1 MKQYDVF
8 ISYSRRDYVD
18 EQENILQDSPV
29 KAILDCLDENNISY
43 WFDKDGLYK
52 GAEFVEVIADAI
64 ADSKMMVFVSSEHSN
79 SSRYTAGE
87 IFEAIENDLLIIP
100 LKTDHSQYNKKFKL
114 LLNPLDYIE
123 YYKADALS
131 DMVKAINKEKERIAQ
146 HVAEMERK
154 REEDE
159 RRKREEMEKLK
170 AAERR
175 KREEEERLAKRN
187 AVLEE
192 VKAKIADV
200 ENHRFSQKNL
210 KTKVFNLLR
219 SIDIVEKECPVCGSA
234 CNIEE
239 DFCPVCG
246 WHFSSFSGIADLDF
260 PVSDEEKMALSH
272 YSAAWEKSKMVSV
285 NTQTEMKRLKND
297 NDKLRKDTE
306 RLTKENEKLKS
317 DVQLAQS
324 GKASIF
330 SNKLKWL
337 KITGVGCAGT
347 ISLCIGWFFIMICTD
362 MCGGESKNRDV
373 RVNDTTEIIGIVDT
387 TVIEET
393 KNNKTFTVNG
403 VDFTMVYVEGG
414 TFMMGSENSDKKDE
428 KPVHKVTLS
437 DYYIGKTEVTQGLW
451 KAVMG
456 NNPSYF
462 KGDDLPVERVSWND
476 CQKFIEKL
484 NNLTGESFSLPT
496 EAQWEFA
503 ARGGIYSKGYKYSG
517 SDVIDEVAWYGDK
530 SSEKTHPVG
539 KKLPNDLE
547 IYDMTGNVWEWCCD
561 FWGNYTIAEETDPK
575 GPSHSSGF
583 YHVTRGGSWIS
594 PATSCRCAYRY
605 YNSPESKVDN
615 LGLRLALK

>member
-18 EQENILQDSPV
+18 EQENVLQDSPV

-43 WFDKDGLYK
+43 WFDKEGLYK

-131 DMVKAINKEKERIAQ
+131 DMVKAINKEKERITQ
-146 HVAEMERK
+146 HEVEMERK

-175 KREEEERLAKRN
+175 KREEEERQAKRN

-246 WHFSSFSGIADLDF
+246 WHFSSFCGIADLAS

-317 DVQLAQS
+317 DVQSAQS

-330 SNKLKWL
+330 SNKPEWL
-337 KITGVGCAGT
+337 KFTGVGCAGA
-347 ISLCIGWFFIMICTD
+347 ISLCIGWFFITVCIN
-362 MCGGESKNRDV
+362 MCGGESKNKDV

-414 TFMMGSENSDKKDE
+414 TFMMGSEDSDAQYDE
-428 KPVHKVTLS
+428 KPVHEVTLS
-437 DYYIGKTEVTQGLW
+437 DYYIGQTEVTQGLW

-456 NNPSYF
+456 DNPSHNL
-462 KGDDLPVERVSWND
+462 GSVLPVECVSWYD
-476 CQKFIEKL
+476 CQDFIEKL

-503 ARGGIYSKGYKYSG
+503 ARGGNSSNGYKYSG
-517 SDVIDEVAWYGDK
+517 SDVIDSVAWCSENSDK
-530 SSEKTHPVG
+530 TTHPVG
-539 KKLPNDLE
+539 IKVHNELG
-547 IYDMTGNVWEWCCD
+547 IYDMSGNVWEWCSD
-561 FWGNYTIAEETDPK
+561 YSGDYTNAEKTDPI
-575 GPSHSSGF
+575 GPSKSSTR
-583 YHVTRGGSWIS
+583 VNRGGSWYGF
-594 PATSCRCAYRY
+594 ATFCRCANRCSSTPTFTSY
-605 YNSPESKVDN
+605 D
-615 LGLRLALK
+615 LGVRLVSQ

>member
-18 EQENILQDSPV
+18 EQENVLQDSPV

-246 WHFSSFSGIADLDF
+246 WHFSSFSGIADLDS

-317 DVQLAQS
+317 DVQSAQS

-330 SNKLKWL
+330 SNKPEWL
-337 KITGVGCAGT
+337 KFTGVGCAGA
-347 ISLCIGWFFIMICTD
+347 ISLCIGWFFITVCIN
-362 MCGGESKNRDV
+362 MCGGESKNKDV
-373 RVNDTTEIIGIVDT
+373 QDNDTTEYIGIVDT
-387 TVIEET
+387 TVVEESQ
-393 KNNKTFTVNG
+393 NDKTFTVNG
-403 VDFTMVYVEGG
+403 IDFTMVYVEGG
-414 TFMMGSENSDKKDE
+414 TFMMGSEDFDAEDDE

-437 DYYIGKTEVTQGLW
+437 DYYIGQTEVTQGLW
-451 KAVMG
+451 KAVMRD
-456 NNPSYF
+456 NPSRNL
-462 KGDDLPVERVSWND
+462 GSVLPVECVSWDD
-476 CQKFIEKL
+476 CQDFIEKL
-484 NNLTGESFSLPT
+484 NNLTGENFCLPT

-503 ARGGIYSKGYKYSG
+503 ARGGIHSIGYKYSG
-517 SDVIDEVAWYGDK
+517 SDVIDDVAWCYENSD
-530 SSEKTHPVG
+530 ETTHPVG
-539 KKLPNDLE
+539 IKQPNELG
-547 IYDMTGNVWEWCCD
+547 IYDMSGNVYEWCSD
-561 FWGNYTIAEETDPK
+561 RRSDNYIYKVATDPSVPSLGSERVLRGGDCCEK
-575 GPSHSSGF
+575 SIYSRCTNRAGQGPS
-583 YHVTRGGSWIS
+583 VAS
-594 PATSCRCAYRY
+594 PYI
-605 YNSPESKVDN
+605 
-615 LGLRLALK
+615 GLRLALK